1 MIHTR
6 WLTEADW
13 EPLAGVLAESFN
25 FANVPGWDVFRAR
38 VGDNNVRV
46 ALDGETVVGG
56 LGSYPLGTYL
66 GGRRL
71 PMGGLAAVGVAPE
84 WRGRGVARRLVLD
97 TLRELRA
104 RGVPLAGLYPASLP
118 VYRSY
123 GFEQAG
129 ERVQY
134 EVPLDAIVGFRPEVA
149 VTRQALDDDAEIR
162 RRYRPRAGNLDRG
175 AAIWGRLLQP
185 VGGGRQ
191 AYLLGDDG
199 YVILVQVP
207 PDGHHYDIEVYDY
220 AAPSPA
226 TLRTLL
232 AFLAGF
238 RSLGEKLRWFGEP
251 CDPLLGLIPEVRWS
265 VKQHQRWMLRVLD
278 PAAALAARGYTVEG
292 ELHIE
297 LHDAHFPENSGR
309 YVLHAG
315 DSPRVEVGGRGELRT
330 GERGLAPLLSG
341 LYSASTLAQ
350 MGLVEGTREALAT
363 ADRIFAGAVPFLRE
377 MY

>member
-6 WLTEADW
+6 WLTEPDW
-13 EPLAGVLAESFN
+13 APLAGVLSESFN

-38 VGDNNVRV
+38 VGDDNVRV
-46 ALDGETVVGG
+46 ALEGDAVVGG

-66 GGRRL
+66 GGQRL

-84 WRGRGVARRLVLD
+84 WRGRGVAKRLVLD
-97 TLRELRA
+97 SLRDLRA
-104 RGVPLAGLYPASLP
+104 RGVVLSGLYPASLP
-118 VYRSY
+118 VYRSC

-134 EVPLDAIVGFRPEVA
+134 EVPLDAIAGFRAEVA
-149 VTRQALDDDAEIR
+149 VTRQPLDDDAEIR
-162 RRYRPRAGNLDRG
+162 RRYRPGAGNLDRG
-175 AAIWGRLLQP
+175 DAIWGRLLQP

-199 YVILVQVP
+199 YVILAQAP
-207 PDGHHYDIEVYDY
+207 PDGHHYDIEVFDY
-220 AAPSPA
+220 AARSAP

-251 CDPLLGLIPEVRWS
+251 RDPLLGLLPEVRWS

-278 PAAALAARGYTVEG
+278 PAAALAGRGYTAEG

-297 LHDAHFPENSGR
+297 LHDAHFAENSGR

-315 DSPRVEVGGRGELRT
+315 SSPRVEPGGRGDLRT

-341 LYSASTLAQ
+341 LYSATTLAQ
-350 MGLVEGTREALAT
+350 LGLLEGTSDALAT
-363 ADRIFAGAVPFLRE
+363 ADRIFAGDLPFLRE